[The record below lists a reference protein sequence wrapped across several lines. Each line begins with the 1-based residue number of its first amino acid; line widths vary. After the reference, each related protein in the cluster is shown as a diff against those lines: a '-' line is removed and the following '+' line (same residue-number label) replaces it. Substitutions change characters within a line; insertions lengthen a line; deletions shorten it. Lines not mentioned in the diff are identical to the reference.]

1 MREKTKTSKIHEDPK
16 ISAAFPQ
23 VVLFFSHDS
32 DAEML
37 IRLLLCYGRSV
48 TDSLIWIWKGQTFQ
62 KTFIASSFSNET
74 KKKVCFVALLSQ
86 NSTEPLFRVLRY
98 GAMGQCKKTGGQ
110 KMESMPSARI
120 ITQGDEEPSFFL
132 Y

>member
-23 VVLFFSHDS
+23 VVLFFSHDL

-48 TDSLIWIWKGQTFQ
+48 TDSLIWIWKGHRPF
-62 KTFIASSFSNET
+62 KKLLLRPPFRT
-74 KKKVCFVALLSQ
+74 KQRKKFVS
-86 NSTEPLFRVLRY
+86 
-98 GAMGQCKKTGGQ
+98 
-110 KMESMPSARI
+110 
-120 ITQGDEEPSFFL
+120 
-132 Y
+132 